1 MSEKKGRVYLI
12 GAGPGDPGLLTL
24 RGKELL
30 GKAQVVIYDSLVNPQ
45 ILKFC
50 RPDTELVFAGKTIGQ
65 AHITQEE
72 INELLVIRAKEG
84 KTVARLKGGDP
95 FVFGRGGEEAEVV
108 VKNGIDI
115 EIVPGVSS
123 VTAVPAYGGIPITH
137 RHYNSSFAV
146 FTGHHK
152 GEDSDY
158 DPTEIE
164 TMVFLMGL
172 SNLESIMK
180 KLLESGR
187 KPSTPV
193 AVISSGTLPEQK
205 SVVGTISDIAEK
217 TRVLD
222 VQTPATIVVGE
233 VASLSEAIGWY
244 EKKPLFGKTIMV
256 TREKEASSEFSE
268 LLASCGAKTI
278 EFPTI
283 AIKPVR
289 GTEEQKLS
297 VRNLGD
303 YDFVV
308 FTSVNGVS
316 NYFDVLAS
324 HGKDSRDLRGKKI
337 IAIGEKTSEEIL
349 KYGLSAD
356 YMPAVYTAEG
366 IISLADKL
374 DLDGKKILIP
384 RALVARE
391 ILPETLRAM
400 GATVEV
406 LCVYE
411 TLVPDYSKQ
420 ELDVIK
426 EKLSDAEDR
435 SRNVHKLLDRNEF
448 LFASRERP
456 GAFRQDR
463 VCLHRSRNGRNAA
476 KLRFHPR
483 RNRRHSHDPWAQGK
497 NPGPIPLI
505 KGGLECP
512 DFLSEKNP
520 LPQKTTGCFAEQYP
534 RATTRI

>member
-12 GAGPGDPGLLTL
+12 GAGPGDSGLFTL

-30 GKAQVVIYDSLVNPQ
+30 GKAEVVIYDSLVNPQ

-65 AHITQEE
+65 AHISQEE
-72 INELLVIRAKEG
+72 INELLVSRAKEG

-95 FVFGRGGEEAEVV
+95 FVFGRGGEEAETVV
-108 VKNGIDI
+108 QNGIDL

-137 RHYNSSFAV
+137 RRYNSSFAV

-158 DPTEIE
+158 DPAEIE

-193 AVISSGTLPEQK
+193 AVISSGTLPEQR

-233 VASLSEAIGWY
+233 VASLAEAIGWY

-297 VRNLGD
+297 VQNLGD

-337 IAIGEKTSEEIL
+337 IAIGEKTSEELL
-349 KYGLSAD
+349 KYGLSPD

-400 GATVEV
+400 GAAVEV

-411 TLVPDYSKQ
+411 TLVPDYPKQ

-426 EKLSDAEDR
+426 EKLSDAKIDLVTFT
-435 SRNVHKLLDRNEF
+435 SSSTATNFFSLLGKDPE
-448 LFASRERP
+448 LF
-456 GAFRQDR
+456 
-463 VCLHRSRNGRNAA
+463 
-476 KLRFHPR
+476 
-483 RNRRHSHDPWAQGK
+483 GK
-497 NPGPIPLI
+497 TGFACIGPITAATL
-505 KGGLECP
+505 L
-512 DFLSEKNP
+512 
-520 LPQKTTGCFAEQYP
+520 GCGFTPVAT
-534 RATTRI
+534 ADIHTTRGLKEKILDLYVS

>member
-12 GAGPGDPGLLTL
+12 GAGPGDAGLLTL
-24 RGKELL
+24 RGKDLL

-50 RPDTELVFAGKTIGQ
+50 RPDAELVFAGKTIGQ
-65 AHITQEE
+65 AHISQQE
-72 INELLVIRAKEG
+72 INKLLVSRAKEG

-95 FVFGRGGEEAEVV
+95 FVFGRGGEEAEEVV
-108 VKNGIDI
+108 QNGIDI

-137 RHYNSSFAV
+137 RRYNSSFAV
-146 FTGHHK
+146 FTGHDQ

-158 DPTEIE
+158 DPTEIG

-172 SNLESIMK
+172 SNIENITK

-187 KPSTPV
+187 EPSTPI
-193 AVISSGTLPEQK
+193 AVISSGTLPEQR

-233 VASLSEAIGWY
+233 VAALAEAIGWY

-256 TREKEASSEFSE
+256 TREKEASSEFAE
-268 LLASCGAKTI
+268 LLGSCGAKTI

-283 AIKPVR
+283 EIKPVR
-289 GTEEQKLS
+289 NIREQKLS
-297 VRNLGD
+297 VQNLAG
-303 YDFVV
+303 YDFLV

-324 HGKDSRDLRGKKI
+324 HGKDSRELKGKKI
-337 IAIGEKTSEEIL
+337 IAIGEKTSEELL
-349 KYGLSAD
+349 KYNLSVD
-356 YMPAVYTAEG
+356 YMPGVYTAEG
-366 IISLADKL
+366 IISLAEKL
-374 DLDGKKILIP
+374 NLNGKKILIP

-391 ILPETLRAM
+391 LLPDTLRGM
-400 GATVEV
+400 GAEVEV

-411 TLVPDYSKQ
+411 TLVPDHAKE
-420 ELDVIK
+420 ELDLIKTKFSSAEIDLVTFTSSSTVTNFFSLFGEDPELFGKTGFACIGPVTAATLLGCGFTSVATADIHTTRGLK
-426 EKLSDAEDR
+426 EKI
-435 SRNVHKLLDRNEF
+435 LD
-448 LFASRERP
+448 LY
-456 GAFRQDR
+456 
-463 VCLHRSRNGRNAA
+463 L
-476 KLRFHPR
+476 
-483 RNRRHSHDPWAQGK
+483 
-497 NPGPIPLI
+497 
-505 KGGLECP
+505 
-512 DFLSEKNP
+512 
-520 LPQKTTGCFAEQYP
+520 
-534 RATTRI
+534 

>member
-24 RGKELL
+24 KGKKLL
-30 GKAQVVIYDSLVNPQ
+30 GEAQVVIYDSLVNPQ
-45 ILKFC
+45 TLKLC
-50 RPDTELVFAGKTIGQ
+50 QPDAELVFAGKTAGQ
-65 AHITQEE
+65 AHISQEE
-72 INELLVIRAKEG
+72 INELLVRKAKEG

-95 FVFGRGGEEAEVV
+95 FVFGRGGEEAEVI

-137 RHYNSSFAV
+137 RSYNSSFAV
-146 FTGHHK
+146 FTGHLQ

-158 DPTEIE
+158 DPAEIE

-180 KLLESGR
+180 KLLELG
-187 KPSTPV
+187 KEPSTPV
-193 AVISSGTLPEQK
+193 AVISCGTLPEQR

-233 VASLSEAIGWY
+233 VATFAEAIGWY

-268 LLASCGAKTI
+268 LLGSCGAKTV
-278 EFPTI
+278 EFPAI
-283 AIKPVR
+283 EIKPVR
-289 GTEEQKLS
+289 DTKAQQLS
-297 VRNLGD
+297 VKNLED
-303 YDFVV
+303 YDFLV

-316 NYFDVLAS
+316 NYFEVLAS
-324 HGKDSRDLRGKKI
+324 HGKDSRDLKGKKI
-337 IAIGEKTSEEIL
+337 ITIGEKTSEELL
-349 KYGLSAD
+349 KYNLAPD
-356 YMPAVYTAEG
+356 YMPTVYTAEG
-366 IISLADKL
+366 IISLAEKL
-374 DLDGKKILIP
+374 DLAGKKVLIP

-411 TLVPDYSKQ
+411 TLVPDYTKE
-420 ELDVIK
+420 ELDLMKTKLSAAEIDLVTFTSSSTVTNFFSLLGKDPELFSKTGFACIGPVTAATLLGYGFTPAVTADIHTAQDLK
-426 EKLSDAEDR
+426 EKI
-435 SRNVHKLLDRNEF
+435 LD
-448 LFASRERP
+448 LYVS
-456 GAFRQDR
+456 
-463 VCLHRSRNGRNAA
+463 
-476 KLRFHPR
+476 
-483 RNRRHSHDPWAQGK
+483 
-497 NPGPIPLI
+497 
-505 KGGLECP
+505 
-512 DFLSEKNP
+512 
-520 LPQKTTGCFAEQYP
+520 
-534 RATTRI
+534 

>member
-30 GKAQVVIYDSLVNPQ
+30 GKAEVVIYDSLVNPQ

-65 AHITQEE
+65 AHISQEE
-72 INELLVIRAKEG
+72 INELLVSRAKEG

-95 FVFGRGGEEAEVV
+95 FVFGRGGEEAETVV
-108 VKNGIDI
+108 QNGIYL
-115 EIVPGVSS
+115 EIIPGVSS

-137 RHYNSSFAV
+137 RRYNSSFAV

-158 DPTEIE
+158 DPAEIE

-180 KLLESGR
+180 KLLESGK

-193 AVISSGTLPEQK
+193 AVISSGTLPEQR

-233 VASLSEAIGWY
+233 VASLAEAIGWY

-349 KYGLSAD
+349 KYGLLAD

-426 EKLSDAEDR
+426 EKLSDAEIDLVTFT
-435 SRNVHKLLDRNEF
+435 SSSTATNFFSLLGKDPE
-448 LFASRERP
+448 LFSKTGFACIGP
-456 GAFRQDR
+456 
-463 VCLHRSRNGRNAA
+463 VTAA
-476 KLRFHPR
+476 TL
-483 RNRRHSHDPWAQGK
+483 
-497 NPGPIPLI
+497 L
-505 KGGLECP
+505 
-512 DFLSEKNP
+512 
-520 LPQKTTGCFAEQYP
+520 GCGFTPAVT
-534 RATTRI
+534 ADIHTTRGLKEKILDLYVS

>member
-30 GKAQVVIYDSLVNPQ
+30 GKAEVVIYDSLVNPQ

-65 AHITQEE
+65 AHISQEE
-72 INELLVIRAKEG
+72 INELLVSRAKEG

-95 FVFGRGGEEAEVV
+95 FVFGRGGEEAETVV
-108 VKNGIDI
+108 QNGIDL
-115 EIVPGVSS
+115 EIIPGVSS

-137 RHYNSSFAV
+137 RRYNSSFAI

-158 DPTEIE
+158 DPAEIE

-193 AVISSGTLPEQK
+193 AVISSGTLPEQR

-233 VASLSEAIGWY
+233 VAALAEAIGWY

-283 AIKPVR
+283 EIKPVR

-349 KYGLSAD
+349 KYGLLAD

-366 IISLADKL
+366 VISLAEKL
-374 DLDGKKILIP
+374 NLNGKKILIP

-411 TLVPDYSKQ
+411 TLVPDYSKE
-420 ELDVIK
+420 ELDMIK
-426 EKLSDAEDR
+426 EKLSDAEIDLVTFT
-435 SRNVHKLLDRNEF
+435 SSSTATNFFSLLGKDPE
-448 LFASRERP
+448 LFGKTGFACIGP
-456 GAFRQDR
+456 
-463 VCLHRSRNGRNAA
+463 VTAA
-476 KLRFHPR
+476 TLL
-483 RNRRHSHDPWAQGK
+483 SHGFTPAVTAD
-497 NPGPIPLI
+497 IH
-505 KGGLECP
+505 
-512 DFLSEKNP
+512 
-520 LPQKTTGCFAEQYP
+520 
-534 RATTRI
+534 TTRGLKEKILDFYVS

>member
-1 MSEKKGRVYLI
+1 MSEKKGKVYLI
-12 GAGPGDPGLLTL
+12 GAGPGDAGLFTL
-24 RGKELL
+24 KGKDLL
-30 GKAQVVIYDSLVNPQ
+30 AEAQVVIYDSLVNPQ

-50 RPDTELVFAGKTIGQ
+50 RPDAELVFAGKTMGE
-65 AHITQEE
+65 AHVSQEE
-72 INELLVIRAKEG
+72 INELLISRAKEG

-95 FVFGRGGEEAEVV
+95 FVFGRGGEEAEAV

-123 VTAVPAYGGIPITH
+123 ATAVPAYGGIPITH
-137 RHYNSSFAV
+137 RQYNSSFAV
-146 FTGHHK
+146 FTGHHQE
-152 GEDSDY
+152 EDFAY
-158 DPTEIE
+158 DPAQIE

-172 SNLESIMK
+172 SNIESIMK

-187 KPSTPV
+187 EPSTPV
-193 AVISSGTLPEQK
+193 AVISCGTLPEQT
-205 SVVGTISDIAEK
+205 SIVGTISDIAEK

-233 VASLSEAIGWY
+233 VSALAKTIGWY

-268 LLASCGAKTI
+268 LLGSCGAKTV

-283 AIKPVR
+283 EIKPVR
-289 GTEEQKLS
+289 NTKEQKFS
-297 VRNLGD
+297 VQNLGD
-303 YDFVV
+303 YDFLV

-324 HGKDSRDLRGKKI
+324 HAKDSRDLKGKKI

-349 KYGLSAD
+349 KYNLTPD

-366 IISLADKL
+366 IISLAEKL
-374 DLDGKKILIP
+374 DLADKKILIP

-400 GATVEV
+400 GAAVDI

-420 ELDVIK
+420 ELDEIK
-426 EKLSDAEDR
+426 EKFSDARIDLVTFT
-435 SRNVHKLLDRNEF
+435 SSSTATNFFSLLGKDPE
-448 LFASRERP
+448 LFAKTGFACIGP
-456 GAFRQDR
+456 
-463 VCLHRSRNGRNAA
+463 VTAA
-476 KLRFHPR
+476 TLLGHGFTPAATADIH
-483 RNRRHSHDPWAQGK
+483 
-497 NPGPIPLI
+497 
-505 KGGLECP
+505 
-512 DFLSEKNP
+512 
-520 LPQKTTGCFAEQYP
+520 
-534 RATTRI
+534 TTRGLKEKILDLYFS

>member
-12 GAGPGDPGLLTL
+12 GAGPGDAGLLTL

-50 RPDTELVFAGKTIGQ
+50 RPDAELVFAGKTIGQ
-65 AHITQEE
+65 AHISQEE
-72 INELLVIRAKEG
+72 INKLLVSRAKEG

-95 FVFGRGGEEAEVV
+95 FVFGRGGEEVEEV

-137 RHYNSSFAV
+137 RRYNSSFAV
-146 FTGHHK
+146 FTGHHQ

-158 DPTEIE
+158 DPAEIE

-172 SNLESIMK
+172 SKLESIMK
-180 KLLESGR
+180 KLLGLG
-187 KPSTPV
+187 KNPSTPV
-193 AVISSGTLPEQK
+193 AVISCGTLPEQK

-233 VASLSEAIGWY
+233 VASLAEAIGWY

-256 TREKEASSEFSE
+256 TREREASSEFAE
-268 LLASCGAKTI
+268 LLGSCGAKTI

-283 AIKPVR
+283 EIKPVR
-289 GTEEQKLS
+289 NTREQKLS
-297 VRNLGD
+297 VRNLAD
-303 YDFVV
+303 YDFLV

-324 HGKDSRDLRGKKI
+324 HGKDSRELKGKKI
-337 IAIGEKTSEEIL
+337 IAIGEKTSEELL
-349 KYGLSAD
+349 KYNLSVD

-366 IISLADKL
+366 IISLAEKL
-374 DLDGKKILIP
+374 NLDGKKILIP

-391 ILPETLRAM
+391 LLPDTLRGM
-400 GATVEV
+400 GAEVEV

-411 TLVPDYSKQ
+411 TLVPDHAKQ
-420 ELDVIK
+420 ELDLIKMKFSSAGIDLVTFTSSSTVTNFFSLFGEDPELFSKTRFACIGPVTAATLLDCGFTPVATADIHTTRGLK
-426 EKLSDAEDR
+426 EKILELYLS
-435 SRNVHKLLDRNEF
+435 
-448 LFASRERP
+448 
-456 GAFRQDR
+456 
-463 VCLHRSRNGRNAA
+463 
-476 KLRFHPR
+476 
-483 RNRRHSHDPWAQGK
+483 
-497 NPGPIPLI
+497 
-505 KGGLECP
+505 
-512 DFLSEKNP
+512 
-520 LPQKTTGCFAEQYP
+520 
-534 RATTRI
+534 